1 LGVVAVPGT
10 ADDTSVVARGSRR
23 LDRRRSARSR
33 GGVRKRVTVYL
44 TGEERALLE
53 AQAEVSGRSLSSILV
68 DAALHPASLGDGA
81 DLSARGGN
89 ELVEQ
94 LRDYRRKLVG
104 VTTNLNQIA
113 YHANTTSEVPADFP
127 AVVDEI
133 HRLHDEINAMLLGV
147 RR

>member
-1 LGVVAVPGT
+1 M
-10 ADDTSVVARGSRR
+10 
-23 LDRRRSARSR
+23 
-33 GGVRKRVTVYL
+33 TVYL

-68 DAALHPASLGDGA
+68 DAALHPASLGEGTG
-81 DLSARGGN
+81 LSARGGN
-89 ELVEQ
+89 ELVEL

-113 YHANTTSEVPADFP
+113 FHANTTSEVPADFP

-133 HRLHDEINAMLLGV
+133 HRLHDEINAMLVGV

>member
-1 LGVVAVPGT
+1 MGVVAVPGT
-10 ADDTSVVARGSRR
+10 ADDTGVVARGSRR

-44 TGEERALLE
+44 TDEERALLE

>member
-10 ADDTSVVARGSRR
+10 ADDTGVVARGSRR

>member
-1 LGVVAVPGT
+1 M
-10 ADDTSVVARGSRR
+10 
-23 LDRRRSARSR
+23 
-33 GGVRKRVTVYL
+33 YL

-68 DAALHPASLGDGA
+68 DAALHPVSLGDGA
-81 DLSARGGN
+81 GLSARGGN

-113 YHANTTSEVPADFP
+113 YHANTASEVPADFA
-127 AVVDEI
+127 AVVAQI
-133 HRLHDEINAMLLGV
+133 HQLHDEINAMLLGV

>member
-1 LGVVAVPGT
+1 MVAVPST
-10 ADDTSVVARGSRR
+10 ADDAGVVERGARR

-33 GGVRKRVTVYL
+33 GGVQRERVTVYL

-68 DAALHPASLGDGA
+68 DSALHPASLGDGA
-81 DLSARGGN
+81 GLSARGGN

-127 AVVDEI
+127 VVVAQI

>member
-1 LGVVAVPGT
+1 VVAVPGT
-10 ADDTSVVARGSRR
+10 ADDTGVVARESRR

-33 GGVRKRVTVYL
+33 GGRQRERVTVYL
-44 TGEERALLE
+44 TKEERVLLE

-68 DAALHPASLGDGA
+68 DAALHPVSLGNGA
-81 DLSARGGN
+81 GLSARGGN
-89 ELVEQ
+89 ELLEL

-113 YHANTTSEVPADFP
+113 FHANTTSEVPADFP

-133 HRLHDEINAMLLGV
+133 HRLHDEINAMLLEV